1 MLGESFAPALT
12 IMLPIT
18 LGWDVSSFNHIVKPL
33 LNVYSFT
40 FKGFFENKINS
51 EHNSRMGVTANF
63 FIDSCFVDN
72 HSIRLYNKSS
82 KINEIFVLFAMYI
95 TKNNAFSHLV
105 KLQQIIHYQNL
116 RISYNFF
123 RFIFLSFGNDK
134 VFQNISYP

>member
-1 MLGESFAPALT
+1 VLGESFAPALT

-63 FIDSCFVDN
+63 FIDSCFVDI

-82 KINEIFVLFAMYI
+82 KINEMFVLFVMYI
-95 TKNNAFSHLV
+95 TKNNAFLHLAE
-105 KLQQIIHYQNL
+105 LQLIIHYQNSC
-116 RISYNFF
+116 ISYIFF
-123 RFIFLSFGNDK
+123 SFT
-134 VFQNISYP
+134 F